1 MPFTPYHLGP
11 ALGLGLPL
19 RKYMHL
25 PTFILANVIVDV
37 EPFLVFVYGL
47 RYPLHGYLH
56 TFFLAFFV
64 GLAIGY
70 TMFLLERLLHPI
82 YKVFLLEPD
91 DRLRLRSFMV
101 AGVLGTMLHVLLDSP
116 LYDDIHPFYPLTI
129 NPLYNPTLSAEVYGI
144 CVWMGIF
151 GIIYYAGLL
160 IFLAYKKSPR
170 KLHLTKRSI
179 IIVSFSLFC
188 LTLVIGGFY
197 WYTEQLTEQRLQDYL
212 KRLEDLG
219 YITEEHSLADFHVDN
234 MVRLHFFGDFCTY
247 SQQEGID
254 RIYFDREVH
263 ALYFLQFSMDGVV
276 AIIFYYSDAWY

>member
-160 IFLAYKKSPR
+160 IFLAYKKR
-170 KLHLTKRSI
+170 R
-179 IIVSFSLFC
+179 VS
-188 LTLVIGGFY
+188 
-197 WYTEQLTEQRLQDYL
+197 
-212 KRLEDLG
+212 
-219 YITEEHSLADFHVDN
+219 YI
-234 MVRLHFFGDFCTY
+234 
-247 SQQEGID
+247 
-254 RIYFDREVH
+254 
-263 ALYFLQFSMDGVV
+263 
-276 AIIFYYSDAWY
+276 